1 MSKSFLASFMDEV
14 VEDTTMNEIHN
25 DATVVA
31 VDTEESTTV
40 GEIHPE
46 EETSTL
52 VVHTDE
58 PIDPSEAEVVV
69 ETEEEVQ
76 EDGTTVEVASVV
88 VTEDTPE
95 VEETPYEVTVVDET
109 VDEEVTT
116 PVTENETEAPVS
128 GEASPSAAE
137 VAAAAAAMSLKK
149 LFEKK
154 LTSLAKLR
162 NEFAPTY
169 MRAFGSLRN
178 AKVDANKFSNIHVK
192 KVSSYKNLNDRIN
205 AALYISKSLS
215 NIKTANVDGL
225 KNIATALDETIKH
238 IGAEAVSFD
247 KKSMKDLGYTPSN
260 LIKLIND
267 FNAVANNTIKQYS
280 VFATDVC
287 NNVTKFNKDQK
298 KMVKMINR
306 AYTDLSMY
314 LFGDVKMQLRK
325 MMLALTESSVN
336 PSTEA
341 LMVTLPKL
349 EVPTIEEVTDFAEH
363 KDSQE
368 SKTHCEEIKEI
379 EKEIAPSTKDDDL
392 SEGEISKIGDD
403 VSVDTSVDKPLPSE
417 ELAGVLNALATSIH
431 LNGLNKQ
438 AYEFMVIFGVP
449 DIMFKFKKHFPAVE
463 DFNGSEESAKN
474 IAESLDAIA
483 EGILKLS

>member
-1 MSKSFLASFMDEV
+1 MSKSFLATFMDEV
-14 VEDTTMNEIHN
+14 VEDTTAVEIKE

-31 VDTEESTTV
+31 VDTEETTTS
-40 GEIHPE
+40 GEVHAE

-58 PIDPSEAEVVV
+58 PVDPSEAEVVV

-76 EDGTTVEVASVV
+76 EDGTSTEVTTVV
-88 VTEDTPE
+88 VTEETPE
-95 VEETPYEVTVVDET
+95 EAEVPYEVTVVDET
-109 VDEEVTT
+109 VDEEVTSAVVVEEE
-116 PVTENETEAPVS
+116 PSAPTG
-128 GEASPSAAE
+128 GEASSAE
-137 VAAAAAAMSLKK
+137 VVAAAAAMSLKN

-169 MRAFGSLRN
+169 VRAFASLKN
-178 AKVDANKFSNIHVK
+178 AKVDANKFSNIKVK
-192 KVSSYKNLNDRIN
+192 KVSSYKNILDRVE
-205 AALYISKSLS
+205 AAMYISNSLA
-215 NIKTANVDGL
+215 NIKVKNTVAL
-225 KNIATALDETIKH
+225 KNVATALSDLTKE
-238 IGAEAVSFD
+238 IGSESASFD
-247 KKSMKDLGYTPSN
+247 KKSLKDLGYTPSN
-260 LIKLIND
+260 LIKLANV
-267 FNAVANNTIKQYS
+267 FNNVANTTIQNYAK
-280 VFATDVC
+280 FATDVC
-287 NNVTKFNKDQK
+287 NNVTSLSKDQK
-298 KMVKMINR
+298 KMVKDINR
-306 AYTDLSMY
+306 AYTDLTVYM
-314 LFGDVKMQLRK
+314 FGNLKMQLRK

-336 PSTEA
+336 PSVES

-349 EVPTIEEVTDFAEH
+349 EIPTIEEVTDFAEH

-379 EKEIAPSTKDDDL
+379 EKEIAPSTKDDEL

-463 DFNGSEESAKN
+463 DFTGSEESAKN